1 MLSSGTLGHGIHERG
16 GIPSPSLGPL
26 FSGELKA
33 FTSRSSSSVL
43 MGEATSPIKGSKSGI
58 RPCCY
63 RVRTMPKQ
71 GGGNGRTGA
80 WIGDDV
86 DVVQAGIDCDRNIGA
101 DGFNRRLKFVCE
113 EKLVFF
119 CD

>member
-1 MLSSGTLGHGIHERG
+1 
-16 GIPSPSLGPL
+16 
-26 FSGELKA
+26 
-33 FTSRSSSSVL
+33 
-43 MGEATSPIKGSKSGI
+43 
-58 RPCCY
+58 
-63 RVRTMPKQ
+63 MPKQ